1 MNTQNDFKI
10 TLTNEKAEE
19 IFFNALCNGQHYLG
33 DYGFELFYS
42 RKEYIKAKKELDEK
56 EASNCWEDILMQI
69 LRNGQE
75 LKLVNNL
82 EEEDVNEREIYPIT
96 LQDVY
101 KNMALVPT
109 FHLMDMLNEKDDAIT
124 ADAILQT
131 IFFKEIVYC

>member
-1 MNTQNDFKI
+1 MTTQDKDFQI

-19 IFFNALCNGQHYLG
+19 IFFNALCNGQYYLG

-42 RKEYIKAKKELDEK
+42 KKEYIKAKKELDEK

-75 LKLVNNL
+75 LKLVNL
-82 EEEDVNEREIYPIT
+82 EEDEDEREIFPIT

-101 KNMALVPT
+101 TNMALVPT

-131 IFFKEIVYC
+131 IFFKDIVYC